1 MDEIAEKTEK
11 FRMERRKRAHRF
23 WLEEYVG
30 VGEGDDGHS
39 SRGCAPPGF
48 ERSVISGRE
57 RRATDT
63 IDAFDEERASG
74 VRGGEIA
81 AAAMERDQEMK
92 RKAENVAKRLGVL
105 TFEDVLENDW
115 MEYKKEAEEDEEEEE
130 EEDEEEEEE
139 EEGSGEDLDDDDGE
153 DDDPIESLL
162 REHDQ
167 QSTSVATQLAKDV
180 KEEMKKIEKWAIT
193 TPIPD
198 VDAFYR
204 STVGD
209 SPARTFPF
217 ELDAFQKEAIA
228 RIERDE
234 CVFVAAHTSAGK
246 TVVAEYALRWLKNG
260 AREQST
266 PLQSKRSA
274 TKSFAILLTQ
284 DLTSVCSPATL
295 A

>member
-1 MDEIAEKTEK
+1 
-11 FRMERRKRAHRF
+11 
-23 WLEEYVG
+23 
-30 VGEGDDGHS
+30 
-39 SRGCAPPGF
+39 
-48 ERSVISGRE
+48 
-57 RRATDT
+57 
-63 IDAFDEERASG
+63 
-74 VRGGEIA
+74 
-81 AAAMERDQEMK
+81 
-92 RKAENVAKRLGVL
+92 
-105 TFEDVLENDW
+105 
-115 MEYKKEAEEDEEEEE
+115 MEYKKEADEDEEEEE
-130 EEDEEEEEE
+130 EEDEEKEEEE
-139 EEGSGEDLDDDDGE
+139 EESGEDLDDDDGE

-209 SPARTFPF
+209 SPAKTFPF

-246 TVVAEYALRWLKNG
+246 TVAMEYAMRLAQNG
-260 AREQST
+260 ASESNLHLSNQNDQQPKVSR
-266 PLQSKRSA
+266 
-274 TKSFAILLTQ
+274 FY
-284 DLTSVCSPATL
+284 
-295 A
+295 